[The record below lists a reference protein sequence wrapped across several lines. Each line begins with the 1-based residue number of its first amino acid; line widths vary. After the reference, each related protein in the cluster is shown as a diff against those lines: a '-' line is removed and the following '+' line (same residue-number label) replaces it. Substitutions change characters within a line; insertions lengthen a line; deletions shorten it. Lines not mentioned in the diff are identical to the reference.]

1 MTDDDWK
8 VCKQA
13 LFRTFPSLAAW
24 ADALD
29 PPASAIGDR
38 SRAGREAMDRRWRGS
53 LGRETLQDALQAIE
67 KASLAPESPWP
78 FPSDYERAGAILA
91 GICRDGR
98 PRNRY
103 NDLDPLAM
111 GGRRPGA
118 KYRSDGTY
126 AKVIDRIRTDTRH
139 SPECVDYRQATGR
152 CHRDCPVP
160 SFVAAEILEEPC
172 GLPEDGT
179 RCKCW
184 ACRDSGYV
192 SCLRAHVVKA
202 VIETRRNPLL
212 NSGTTFAV
220 RCTCS
225 TGQNLMRVGEYPDFD
240 ENTMVVARQSLRDLV
255 GACLAAV
262 DNAVNL
268 THKRNAGF
276 DSFNQGEV

>member
-1 MTDDDWK
+1 MTDDEWK
-8 VCKQA
+8 VCKQS

-24 ADALD
+24 ADTLD

-91 GICRDGR
+91 GICRDSR
-98 PRNRY
+98 PRNPGSS
-103 NDLDPLAM
+103 LDPAAM

-118 KYRSDGTY
+118 KYQSDGTY
-126 AKVIDRIRTDTRH
+126 ARVLALIRDDARH
-139 SPECVDYRQATGR
+139 SAECVPYRQEFGR
-152 CHRDCPVP
+152 CHRTCPVP
-160 SFVAAEILEEPC
+160 SLVARQLLEEPC
-172 GLPEDGT
+172 GLPEDGK
-179 RCKCW
+179 RSKCW
-184 ACRDSGYV
+184 ACRDTGYV
-192 SCLRAHVVKA
+192 SCLRAHVVHQ
-202 VIETRRNPLL
+202 VIATEMTPLL
-212 NSGTTFAV
+212 CSGTTFAV
-220 RCTCS
+220 RCSCS
-225 TGQNLMRVGEYPDFD
+225 VGQNLLRVGEYPDFD